1 MFREMRRKRQLLSD
15 EESIEILKNATS
27 GVLALLGDEE
37 YPYAVPIS
45 YNYDDHKIYFHAAKE
60 GHKIDAIRKCNKAS
74 FCVIAQDKIV
84 PQEYTTYYKSVIAF
98 GKIRVLEEENEINRA
113 IEKLAVKYHPEDS
126 RINRGQVIAGGWS
139 ALCMIEL
146 SIEHMTGKCAKEIVT
161 K

>member
-15 EESIEILKNATS
+15 QESIEILKNGTS

-37 YPYAVPIS
+37 YPYAVPVS
-45 YNYDDHKIYFHAAKE
+45 YIYEDHKILFHAAKE

-126 RINRGQVIAGGWS
+126 RINRSQVIAGGWS

-146 SIEHMTGKCAKEIVT
+146 SIEHMTGKCAKEIVM